1 MITNIKDWKK
11 VNEMISPYY
20 TWEGQLIQLM
30 EDAFEMTHS
39 DASGILMANQDEYER
54 YFYDGKTIQEV
65 LEIIKA
71 KVLSEKLDKPGKEDI
86 DMNND
91 GKVDKSDFY
100 LLNKRRKI
108 KKAMKKNEQ
117 NNLNMSNYTMAM
129 NIFVDFNTLTA
140 LLDEG
145 YLNDDLSLKE
155 NILLES
161 LNEFLTENDMVTYGS
176 LETFNNFIT
185 MCKGM
190 IASYENTVNKG
201 I

>member
-20 TWEGQLIQLM
+20 VWEGQLIQLM

-71 KVLSEKLDKPGKEDI
+71 KVVSEKLDKPGKEDI

-108 KKAMKKNEQ
+108 KKAMKKENIESP
-117 NNLNMSNYTMAM
+117 NSLLSKASMIFEFFNM
-129 NIFVDFNTLTA
+129 LTF
-140 LLDEG
+140 LMDEG
-145 YLNDDLSLKE
+145 FLNNETLELNPNITLEIINENLTTEGFMIFNNIEDYNKFIE
-155 NILLES
+155 KTKNIL
-161 LNEFLTENDMVTYGS
+161 
-176 LETFNNFIT
+176 NNF
-185 MCKGM
+185 
-190 IASYENTVNKG
+190 
-201 I
+201 

>member
-108 KKAMKKNEQ
+108 KKAMKKENIENSNSLLSKASMIFEFFNMLTFLMDEGFLNNETLEFNPNITLDIINENLTTEGFMIF
-117 NNLNMSNYTMAM
+117 NNIEDYNKFIEKTKNIL
-129 NIFVDFNTLTA
+129 NIF
-140 LLDEG
+140 
-145 YLNDDLSLKE
+145 
-155 NILLES
+155 
-161 LNEFLTENDMVTYGS
+161 
-176 LETFNNFIT
+176 
-185 MCKGM
+185 
-190 IASYENTVNKG
+190 
-201 I
+201 

>member
-20 TWEGQLIQLM
+20 VWEGQLIQLM

-71 KVLSEKLDKPGKEDI
+71 KVVSEKLDKPGKEDI

-108 KKAMKKNEQ
+108 KKAMKKE
-117 NNLNMSNYTMAM
+117 
-129 NIFVDFNTLTA
+129 NIESPNSLLSKASMIFEFFNILTF
-140 LLDEG
+140 LMDEG
-145 YLNDDLSLKE
+145 FLNNETLELNPNITLEIINENLTTEGFMIFNNIEDYNKFIE
-155 NILLES
+155 KTKNIL
-161 LNEFLTENDMVTYGS
+161 
-176 LETFNNFIT
+176 NNF
-185 MCKGM
+185 
-190 IASYENTVNKG
+190 
-201 I
+201 

>member
-71 KVLSEKLDKPGKEDI
+71 KVLSEKLDKPGQEDI

-108 KKAMKKNEQ
+108 KKAMKKE
-117 NNLNMSNYTMAM
+117 SFTGVSKF
-129 NIFVDFNTLTA
+129 NIYW
-140 LLDEG
+140 LLDNSDEIDG
-145 YLNDDLSLKE
+145 AEDLNIKELAEQLNKLILNADTVDLETIKIEE
-155 NILLES
+155 NI
-161 LNEFLTENDMVTYGS
+161 
-176 LETFNNFIT
+176 
-185 MCKGM
+185 
-190 IASYENTVNKG
+190 
-201 I
+201 

>member
-71 KVLSEKLDKPGKEDI
+71 KVVSEKLDKPGKEDI

-108 KKAMKKNEQ
+108 KKAMKKENIE
-117 NNLNMSNYTMAM
+117 NPNSLLSKANM
-129 NIFVDFNTLTA
+129 IFEFFNMLTF
-140 LLDEG
+140 LMDEG
-145 YLNDDLSLKE
+145 FLNNETLELNPNITLEIINENLTTEGFMIFNNIEDYNKFIE
-155 NILLES
+155 KTKNIL
-161 LNEFLTENDMVTYGS
+161 
-176 LETFNNFIT
+176 NNF
-185 MCKGM
+185 
-190 IASYENTVNKG
+190 
-201 I
+201 